1 MGCRNR
7 EICGKVECL
16 GGKIRLL
23 SAGHFQLDP
32 MQAERGEA
40 LKTRTQLILIFAAGL
55 GLGALSH
62 AGLTAPTKNSTDQSW
77 MNAYNEE
84 KVQKIMLQF
93 QKKLDELEKAG
104 TTKDA
109 AELSKQVELQ
119 SGILDLISKY
129 REGEFAKYAPFS
141 SIAGVALSA
150 LLGFLASK
158 LVGKQGSETKPNP

>member
-1 MGCRNR
+1 MY
-7 EICGKVECL
+7 GKVEYV

-40 LKTRTQLILIFAAGL
+40 LNTRIQFVVIFAAGL
-55 GLGALSH
+55 SVGALSH

-84 KVQKIMLQF
+84 KVQKMMLQF

-104 TTKDA
+104 TTEDA
-109 AELSKQVELQ
+109 TGLSKQVELQ
-119 SGILDLISKY
+119 SGILDLITKY
-129 REGEFAKYAPFS
+129 REGEFAKYAPFTS
-141 SIAGVALSA
+141 PAAVLFGAI
-150 LLGFLASK
+150 LGFLAPRPG
-158 LVGKQGSETKPNP
+158 GKRGSETKPNP